1 MCVQQLSPAWKGA
14 GKLAAPPVLLLA
26 WSCSM
31 PGDERGPSPAGSN
44 DPGCVQTRCP
54 SASLGSPSPA
64 WLPAKIWGWRPRG
77 EAWVCAAPKRA
88 AKVVRRSVQPETPSH
103 DLCALG
109 SLPGSGSPMP
119 HIQDVMSW
127 AIVPPEKNLKK
138 SSHHTGSHK
147 PKDQQHRGAPHTWQ
161 WGQWVLSTQYFGT
174 GCFKQLSYDL
184 TC

>member
-127 AIVPPEKNLKK
+127 AIVPPEKKEKEKRAHTTRAHTNQRT
-138 SSHHTGSHK
+138 SSTEEHLTPGN
-147 PKDQQHRGAPHTWQ
+147 GASGFSVPNI
-161 WGQWVLSTQYFGT
+161 L
-174 GCFKQLSYDL
+174 
-184 TC
+184 

>member
-127 AIVPPEKNLKK
+127 AVVPPEKKK
-138 SSHHTGSHK
+138 KKKELTPHGLTQTKGPAAQRSTSHLAMGPVGS
-147 PKDQQHRGAPHTWQ
+147 
-161 WGQWVLSTQYFGT
+161 QYPIFWDWLLQT
-174 GCFKQLSYDL
+174 TFL
-184 TC
+184 